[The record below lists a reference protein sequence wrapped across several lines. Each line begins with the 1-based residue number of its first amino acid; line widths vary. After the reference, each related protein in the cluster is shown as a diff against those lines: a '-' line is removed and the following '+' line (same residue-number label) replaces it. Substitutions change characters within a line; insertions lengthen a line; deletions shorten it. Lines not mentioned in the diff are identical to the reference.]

1 MQVIALHVFILQ
13 IYHHNYYIEHSVF
26 KVYQLCSFKKAVH
39 YLYAYFFYSLL
50 IYFMYHSYLISHGH
64 FASVWKIN
72 SQFIMLLFKL
82 PSAPVIWNALIWF
95 LKFLQE
101 MFINSVGYT
110 GLILLKNM
118 FQTFEF
124 IAIICDC

>member
-1 MQVIALHVFILQ
+1 
-13 IYHHNYYIEHSVF
+13 
-26 KVYQLCSFKKAVH
+26 
-39 YLYAYFFYSLL
+39 
-50 IYFMYHSYLISHGH
+50 
-64 FASVWKIN
+64 
-72 SQFIMLLFKL
+72 MLLLKL

-110 GLILLKNM
+110 GLTLLKNM